1 MSLENH
7 IISLLRGV
15 SLADSLPNGQSI
27 ECPISILNPDGYLLA
42 HNEHM
47 AELLQVKHASGH
59 WLNRC
64 PKLATTMVRE
74 SFERTSN
81 YGSTTITR
89 PIISANHK
97 VHLVSPT
104 KQLINI
110 DGSAFIFTSTRI
122 VQKDIDTNVVRFYS
136 FPSSKENTKFDHT
149 H

>member
-15 SLADSLPNGQSI
+15 SLTDSLPNGQSI
-27 ECPISILNPDGYLLA
+27 ECPISILNLDGYLLA

-47 AELLQVKHASGH
+47 AELLQLKHASGH

-74 SFERTSN
+74 SFEQTSS

-122 VQKDIDTNVVRFYS
+122 VQKDIDTNIVRLYS
-136 FPSSKENTKFDHT
+136 FPNRKENARFKHS

>member
-1 MSLENH
+1 MSLENQ

-15 SLADSLPNGQSI
+15 SLTDSLPNGQSI
-27 ECPISILNPDGYLLA
+27 ECPISILNLDGYLLA

-47 AELLQVKHASGH
+47 AELLQLKHASGH

-64 PKLATTMVRE
+64 PKLAATMVRE
-74 SFERTSN
+74 SFEQTSS

-122 VQKDIDTNVVRFYS
+122 VQKDIDTNVVRLYS
-136 FPSSKENTKFDHT
+136 FPSRKENAKFNHT

>member
-15 SLADSLPNGQSI
+15 SLSDSSPNGESI
-27 ECPISILNPDGYLLA
+27 ECPIAILNLDGYLLA

-47 AELLQVKHASGH
+47 ADLLQLKHASGH

-74 SFERTSN
+74 SFERTSS

-89 PIISANHK
+89 PIISSNQK
-97 VHLVSPT
+97 IHLVSPT

-122 VQKDIDTNVVRFYS
+122 VQKDIDTDVVRLYS
-136 FPSSKENTKFDHT
+136 FPSNKENEKFNKRH
-149 H
+149 